1 MIDSDFNKIDNE
13 ILKLDNKENLD
24 IFSIE
29 DILAENIEA
38 YKKELHHHIEEV
50 LQQKVDEK
58 RIIIKKNK
66 NGKIVDIVYATKEKK
81 N

>member
-1 MIDSDFNKIDNE
+1 MIDSDFNKIDDE

-38 YKKELHHHIEEV
+38 YKKELHH
-50 LQQKVDEK
+50 QQLE
-58 RIIIKKNK
+58 
-66 NGKIVDIVYATKEKK
+66 G
-81 N
+81 

>member
-1 MIDSDFNKIDNE
+1 MIDSDFNKIDDE
-13 ILKLDNKENLD
+13 ILKLDKKENLD

-38 YKKELHHHIEEV
+38 YKKELHQHIEEV

-58 RIIIKKNK
+58 RIIIKKNR
-66 NGKIVDIVYATKEKK
+66 NGKKK
-81 N
+81 DFN